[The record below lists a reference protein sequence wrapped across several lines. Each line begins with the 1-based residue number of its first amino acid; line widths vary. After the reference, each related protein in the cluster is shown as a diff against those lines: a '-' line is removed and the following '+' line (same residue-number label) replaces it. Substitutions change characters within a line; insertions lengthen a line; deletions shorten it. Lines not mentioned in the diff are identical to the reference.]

1 MLLPTSLCLTAA
13 AMLINF
19 WLAMRCGKF
28 RSAGGVSVGDG
39 GNEMLMRRM
48 RAQSNF
54 IEQTPITLLAVAL
67 VELAGRGGMWL
78 APLGAL
84 FLIGRIAHGVGMD
97 GTFKLGR
104 PMGMVTGILLQLALV
119 VVAVSAVLKANGM

>member
-19 WLAMRCGKF
+19 WLGMRCGKF
-28 RSAGGVSVGDG
+28 RGSGGVSVGDG
-39 GNEMLMRRM
+39 GNDMLMRRM

-67 VELAGRGGMWL
+67 VELAGKGGMWL

-84 FLIGRIAHGVGMD
+84 FLLGRIAHGVGMD
-97 GTFKLGR
+97 GNFKLGR
-104 PMGMVTGILLQLALV
+104 PLGMVTGLLLQLPL
-119 VVAVSAVLKANGM
+119 AVTAVYAVLKVNGM

>member
-19 WLAMRCGKF
+19 WLGMRCGKF
-28 RSAGGVSVGDG
+28 RGSGGVSVGDG
-39 GNEMLMRRM
+39 GNDMLMRRM

-54 IEQTPITLLAVAL
+54 IEQTPITLLGVAL
-67 VELAGRGGMWL
+67 IELAGKGGMWL

-84 FLIGRIAHGVGMD
+84 FLIGRITHGIGMD
-97 GTFKLGR
+97 GGFKLGR
-104 PMGMVTGILLQLALV
+104 PLGMVTGLLLQLALV
-119 VVAVSAVLKANGM
+119 VTAVYAVLQAYRT

>member
-1 MLLPTSLCLTAA
+1 
-13 AMLINF
+13 MLINF

-48 RAQSNF
+48 RAHSNF

-67 VELAGRGGMWL
+67 VELAGKGGMWL

-104 PMGMVTGILLQLALV
+104 PMGMIIGMLLQLALV
-119 VVAVSAVLKANGM
+119 VAAVFAVLHSQGM